1 MHIFLLI
8 YVSFCVCNGFL
19 LDDKTQPPTSSGA
32 LLTEEHNKFLMQFV
46 IQERQSR
53 LQLEEYTTQLK
64 QELVTTKTELTT
76 EINNLKQ
83 CGCASDLKNKTVS
96 LQREFDTLK
105 RDYNAMK
112 AKNNETSQRG
122 MFISLLQL

>member
-1 MHIFLLI
+1 
-8 YVSFCVCNGFL
+8 
-19 LDDKTQPPTSSGA
+19 
-32 LLTEEHNKFLMQFV
+32 MQFV

-53 LQLEEYTTQLK
+53 LQLEEYTKQLK

-76 EINNLKQ
+76 ELNNLKQ
-83 CGCASDLKNKTVS
+83 CGCAPDLKNKTVS
-96 LQREFDTLK
+96 LQKEFHTLK
-105 RDYNAMK
+105 SDCKALK